1 MRLMSN
7 TPANERNTLAGF
19 THENGFRVFSFQ
31 HVGDDR
37 AQSRCTVRADLAL
50 IRAFG
55 IPIQDLPLL
64 CRGLLDR
71 CEEGGEIQSL
81 TFTEADMRG
90 CATERAALREGVA
103 RKRKTFRR
111 PAVESVKVLP
121 GGPEPASDGTVPIAL
136 VPRSWPSNHTF

>member
-1 MRLMSN
+1 MRLIPGK
-7 TPANERNTLAGF
+7 PANERNTLAGF

-31 HVGDDR
+31 HQGDDR
-37 AQSRCTVRADLAL
+37 AQTRCTVRADLAL

-90 CATERAALREGVA
+90 CATERAALRVVVA
-103 RKRKTFRR
+103 RKKKTFRR

-121 GGPEPASDGTVPIAL
+121 GGPAAASDGTVPVSLA
-136 VPRSWPSNHTF
+136 PRPWPLDHSF